1 MNQQLITTSC
11 ANLSQ
16 YINVVRSIPIL
27 SVEREQEL
35 VNDLSVDNKKLLAY
49 HHLNLVVSIASKY
62 TTKDFNDMGDLIQA
76 GNIGLMKG
84 ISKFDGSFGVRV
96 STYVA
101 FHIRNEI
108 CDWIVCNWSPVKIAT
123 TKDQRKIF
131 FNMSKVRRAMS
142 DQEQAHLADTLGV
155 DINELKEMQK
165 RLSGRHGNI
174 SFESAMDDSEDE
186 FSMLDK
192 ELLEHSEVDLQKDN
206 AITLI
211 DNQQREQLIRKCIDT
226 LNERQKEIIVSRYL
240 SDEPKTLNELADK
253 YGVSQQRV
261 SQIEKDAVKALRAKL
276 ASVGLEMC

>member
-16 YINVVRSIPIL
+16 YINVVRSIPVL

-84 ISKFDGSFGVRV
+84 ISKFDGGFGVRV

-142 DQEQAHLADTLGV
+142 NQEQADLADTLGV

-165 RLSGRHGNI
+165 RLSGRNGNI

-211 DNQQREQLIRKCIDT
+211 DNQQREQIIRKCINT

-240 SDEPKTLNELADK
+240 SDEPTTLNELADK

>member
-16 YINVVRSIPIL
+16 YLNAVRSIPVL
-27 SVEREQEL
+27 SLEQEQEL
-35 VNDLSVDNKKLLAY
+35 VKDLSTDNKKVLAY
-49 HHLNLVVSIASKY
+49 HHLNLVASIASKY

-76 GNIGLMKG
+76 GNVGLMKG
-84 ISKFDGSFGVRV
+84 IQKFDGSFGVRV

-101 FHIRNEI
+101 FHIRDEI

-131 FNMSKVRRAMS
+131 FNMSKVRKAMS
-142 DQEQAHLADTLGV
+142 EQECSHLAETLGV
-155 DINELKEMQK
+155 DVKELKEMQK
-165 RLSGRHGNI
+165 RLSGRNGNI
-174 SFESAMDDSEDE
+174 SFESAMDDGEDD

-192 ELLEHSEVDLQKDN
+192 ELLEHSEVDLHKDN

-211 DNQQREQLIRKCIDT
+211 DNQQREHFIRKCVDA

-240 SDEPKTLNELADK
+240 SDEPKTLNELAEQ

-276 ASVGLEMC
+276 VSVGLEMC

>member
-16 YINVVRSIPIL
+16 YLNAVRSIPVL
-27 SVEREQEL
+27 TLEQEQEL
-35 VNDLSVDNKKLLAY
+35 VKDLSINSKKVLAY

-62 TTKDFNDMGDLIQA
+62 TTKDFNDMGELIQA
-76 GNIGLMKG
+76 GNVGLMKG
-84 ISKFDGSFGVRV
+84 IQKFDGSFGVRV

-131 FNMSKVRRAMS
+131 FNMSKVKRAMS
-142 DQEQAHLADTLGV
+142 NQERAHLADTLGV
-155 DINELKEMQK
+155 DVNELKEMQK

-174 SFESAMDDSEDE
+174 SFESAMDDGEDD

-192 ELLEHSEVDLQKDN
+192 ELLEHSEVDLQKDS

-211 DNQQREQLIRKCIDT
+211 ENQQREHLIRKCIDT
-226 LNERQKEIIVSRYL
+226 LNGRQKEIIVSRYL
-240 SDEPKTLNELADK
+240 SDEPKTLNELAEQ

-276 ASVGLEMC
+276 VSVGLEMC

>member
-16 YINVVRSIPIL
+16 YINVVRSIPVL

-76 GNIGLMKG
+76 GNVGLMKG

-155 DINELKEMQK
+155 DINELTEMQK

-211 DNQQREQLIRKCIDT
+211 DNQQREQLIRKCINT

-261 SQIEKDAVKALRAKL
+261 SQIEKDAVKALKAKL